1 MISVNWTV
9 QIFATASGRPLAN
22 SFFGFAFLDLRFL
35 VVVLIL
41 LLAGCAAPD
50 RAPSQIPSQI
60 PPVHVPEETWWRV
73 DRDIGAASLAAREP
87 AKTYARGY
95 MESWRDRVHQ
105 RTDADFIPW
114 FTGYLTQQWLA
125 VKVAWYK
132 LSSGEGRD
140 PAVRQLAIYLQD
152 QYKTRVLD
160 PVAKEVDPD
169 VVRVSATTLYI
180 RLLDEQ
186 VQGIPRRYGI
196 PPEQF
201 DRRLRNIP
209 AIALA
214 PPATHGASLYQIV
227 HADPIAGLPAFAAL
241 IDQIRKD
248 AGGLGAGPSDA
259 RISPTAQRV
268 SEKLVAKLAIS
279 GGASAAAAAV
289 GGVAGMVISLGAAG
303 FGVIAHENE
312 RTEMEAQ
319 LREDLNAAEDDMWFS
334 LMEDPGTGVMAGVN
348 HIAEQI
354 EGRVAKVLAQPVSVE
369 PVSREALIPAEPFL
383 PDEESYDKALADD

>member
-1 MISVNWTV
+1 
-9 QIFATASGRPLAN
+9 
-22 SFFGFAFLDLRFL
+22 
-35 VVVLIL
+35 
-41 LLAGCAAPD
+41 
-50 RAPSQIPSQI
+50 
-60 PPVHVPEETWWRV
+60 
-73 DRDIGAASLAAREP
+73 
-87 AKTYARGY
+87 

-114 FTGYLTQQWLA
+114 FTGYWTQQWLA
-125 VKVAWYK
+125 VKAAWYK
-132 LSSGEGRD
+132 LSSGEGMD
-140 PAVRQLAIYLQD
+140 PAVRQLATYLQD
-152 QYKTRVLD
+152 QYNKRVLD

-196 PPEQF
+196 PPDQF
-201 DRRLRNIP
+201 DQRLRNIP

-214 PPATHGASLYQIV
+214 PPATQSASLYQIV

-241 IDQIRKD
+241 IDQVRKD
-248 AGGLGAGPSDA
+248 AGGPGAAPSDV
-259 RISPTAQRV
+259 RISPAAKRV

-312 RTEMEAQ
+312 RSEMEAQ

-369 PVSREALIPAEPFL
+369 PVSREARSRPNHFFRTRKVTIKPWPTIDTRSTSRSAFASE
-383 PDEESYDKALADD
+383 

>member
-1 MISVNWTV
+1 VISVNWTV
-9 QIFATASGRPLAN
+9 QISATASGRPLAN
-22 SFFGFAFLDLRFL
+22 SFFGVAFFDLRFL

-41 LLAGCAAPD
+41 VLAGCAAPD

-73 DRDIGAASLAAREP
+73 DRDIVAASLAAREP

-132 LSSGEGRD
+132 LNSGEGMD

-241 IDQIRKD
+241 IDPIRKD
-248 AGGLGAGPSDA
+248 AGGPGAAPSDV
-259 RISPTAQRV
+259 RISPAAKRV

-303 FGVIAHENE
+303 FGVITHENE
-312 RTEMEAQ
+312 RSEMEAQ

-383 PDEESYDKALADD
+383 QDEENLP

>member
-1 MISVNWTV
+1 VISVNWTV

-22 SFFGFAFLDLRFL
+22 SFFGVAFFDLRFL

-41 LLAGCAAPD
+41 VLAGCAAPD

-73 DRDIGAASLAAREP
+73 DRDIGAASLAARGP

-105 RTDADFIPW
+105 RSDADFIPW
-114 FTGYLTQQWLA
+114 FTGYWTQQWLA
-125 VKVAWYK
+125 VKAAWYK
-132 LSSGEGRD
+132 LNSGEGMD
-140 PAVRQLAIYLQD
+140 PAARQLAIYLQD

-241 IDQIRKD
+241 IDQVRKD
-248 AGGLGAGPSDA
+248 AGGPGAAPSDV
-259 RISPTAQRV
+259 RISPAAKRV

-303 FGVIAHENE
+303 FGAIAHENE
-312 RTEMEAQ
+312 RSEMEAQ

-354 EGRVAKVLAQPVSVE
+354 EGRVAQVLAQPVSVE

-383 PDEESYDKALADD
+383 QDEENLP

>member
-22 SFFGFAFLDLRFL
+22 SFFGVAFFDLRFL

-41 LLAGCAAPD
+41 VLAGCAAPD

-105 RTDADFIPW
+105 RSDADFIPW
-114 FTGYLTQQWLA
+114 FTGYWTQQWLA

-132 LSSGEGRD
+132 LSSGEGMD
-140 PAVRQLAIYLQD
+140 PAARQLAIYLQD

-241 IDQIRKD
+241 IDQVRKD
-248 AGGLGAGPSDA
+248 AGGPGAAPSDV
-259 RISPTAQRV
+259 RISPAAKRV

-312 RTEMEAQ
+312 RSEMEAQ

-354 EGRVAKVLAQPVSVE
+354 EGRVAQVLAQPVSVE

-383 PDEESYDKALADD
+383 QDEENLP